1 MKLEVDANQAPTV
14 RRLFERYAAGDS
26 LKRIAIDLNSER
38 IASPQPQKGRVSQ
51 SWCPSS
57 VRHILHNERYRGVIF
72 WGKTY
77 KLRSQE
83 TGKRIY
89 RRKPAT
95 EWRRTEIPEQRIIS
109 DELWN
114 AAQHRMQI
122 VNELYALEARR
133 LRARAVTSPYIFS
146 GLLKCSL
153 CGASITIVSGRSR
166 KRQDVRYGCSLH
178 YHRGRGV
185 CPNRLLIAR
194 RALEEQLLAGL
205 QAKVLHPDVMA
216 CTLDVFEEQLL
227 LAANR
232 RGEESAVMQRRVET
246 IQKQIRNCTEA
257 IAEGKRSPSLMERL
271 SELEQELADTKA
283 KMLYSE
289 PREVKLRLKD
299 VRRFAEARLKHLQ
312 TMFSGEP
319 RIARAEIGKHV
330 QKITLTPEGSSYIA
344 SGTWDVLGAWQHGW
358 CRGPGSHRS
367 HRIFLSSR
375 RGVMPRLDAARKE
388 FMFWIPVWARS
399 VVDPLQRLST
409 RPILPVCAYLDI
421 I

>member
-1 MKLEVDANQAPTV
+1 
-14 RRLFERYAAGDS
+14 
-26 LKRIAIDLNSER
+26 
-38 IASPQPQKGRVSQ
+38 
-51 SWCPSS
+51 
-57 VRHILHNERYRGVIF
+57 
-72 WGKTY
+72 
-77 KLRSQE
+77 
-83 TGKRIY
+83 
-89 RRKPAT
+89 
-95 EWRRTEIPEQRIIS
+95 
-109 DELWN
+109 
-114 AAQHRMQI
+114 
-122 VNELYALEARR
+122 
-133 LRARAVTSPYIFS
+133 
-146 GLLKCSL
+146 
-153 CGASITIVSGRSR
+153 
-166 KRQDVRYGCSLH
+166 
-178 YHRGRGV
+178 
-185 CPNRLLIAR
+185 
-194 RALEEQLLAGL
+194 
-205 QAKVLHPDVMA
+205 
-216 CTLDVFEEQLL
+216 
-227 LAANR
+227 
-232 RGEESAVMQRRVET
+232 
-246 IQKQIRNCTEA
+246 
-257 IAEGKRSPSLMERL
+257 MERL

-283 KMLYSE
+283 KILYSE

>member
-1 MKLEVDANQAPTV
+1 LGK
-14 RRLFERYAAGDS
+14 
-26 LKRIAIDLNSER
+26 DLS
-38 IASPQPQKGRVSQ
+38 
-51 SWCPSS
+51 
-57 VRHILHNERYRGVIF
+57 
-72 WGKTY
+72 Y

-114 AAQHRMQI
+114 AAQQRMQI

-133 LRARAVTSPYIFS
+133 PGILRARAATSPYIFS

-178 YHRGRGV
+178 YHRGRDV
-185 CPNRLLIAR
+185 CPNTLLIAR

-205 QAKVLHPDVMA
+205 RAKVLHPDVMA
-216 CTLDVFEEQLL
+216 YTLDGFEEQLL

-232 RGEESAVMQRRVET
+232 RGEESAVMQRRLET
-246 IQKQIRNCTEA
+246 IQKQIRNCTDA

-283 KMLYSE
+283 KILYSE
-289 PREVKLRLKD
+289 PREVKLRLRD
-299 VRRFAEARLKHLQ
+299 VRRFAEARLKHLLRGNHA
-312 TMFSGEP
+312 SRG
-319 RIARAEIGKHV
+319 RK
-330 QKITLTPEGSSYIA
+330 LGSTFKKS
-344 SGTWDVLGAWQHGW
+344 
-358 CRGPGSHRS
+358 RS
-367 HRIFLSSR
+367 HRRAAPISLQELGMCWE
-375 RGVMPRLDAARKE
+375 RGSMGGAGGQNRTGYARLFRAA
-388 FMFWIPVWARS
+388 
-399 VVDPLQRLST
+399 LYQ
-409 RPILPVCAYLDI
+409 
-421 I
+421 